1 MRTVWIITLRRDER
15 TSEAAA
21 AAAGNTTVA
30 SNKNNCPC
38 SNNQCVNYS
47 SLQDGGGNKGLGM
60 TLFTSADCFKKRRES
75 RASLPAVSGERE
87 NERDETREKS
97 ARRGE
102 RKRRMEHKEGRTR
115 AEGWGVGERVF
126 LHLSS
131 KTPLQKRARLHYW
144 SGLKS
149 ILEAIVC
156 NSNEKAAR

>member
-1 MRTVWIITLRRDER
+1 MMT
-15 TSEAAA
+15 
-21 AAAGNTTVA
+21 A
-30 SNKNNCPC
+30 SNENNCPC
-38 SNNQCVNYS
+38 SNNQRVNCG

-87 NERDETREKS
+87 NERNGRREKQ
-97 ARRGE
+97 AVKRGGE
-102 RKRRMEHKEGRTR
+102 RGMEHKEGRTR
-115 AEGWGVGERVF
+115 ARDKEGKGERGRELF
-126 LHLSS
+126 HLSW
-131 KTPLQKRARLHYW
+131 KTPLQERARLHYW